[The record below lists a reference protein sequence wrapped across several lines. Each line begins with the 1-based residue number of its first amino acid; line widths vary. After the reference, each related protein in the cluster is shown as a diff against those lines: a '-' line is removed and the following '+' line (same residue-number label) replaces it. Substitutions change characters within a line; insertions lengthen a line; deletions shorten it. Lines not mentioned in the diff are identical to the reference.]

1 MSYIDT
7 HMRARA
13 LALQIIADAHANNTT
28 RATRRAQN
36 ERKDHPMSY
45 TIANPATNT
54 ITITDDP
61 DLALDLLTEGIEA
74 LVSAETG
81 EPATIYT
88 HMRARELALRIIADA
103 HESQASSNDDD
114 DRPFVAEIAIS

>member
-13 LALQIIADAHANNTT
+13 LALQ
-28 RATRRAQN
+28 
-36 ERKDHPMSY
+36 
-45 TIANPATNT
+45 
-54 ITITDDP
+54 
-61 DLALDLLTEGIEA
+61 
-74 LVSAETG
+74 
-81 EPATIYT
+81 
-88 HMRARELALRIIADA
+88 IIADA